1 MKLKLQKTIFMLSRY
16 FMYGFVIQ
24 LLIFNFV
31 LAVNVNGQYK
41 SISDVNVKIDRETL
55 TLNQFFGMIQKQTP
69 FQFSFDQKD
78 VDKRSLIFLEKQD
91 GTVEEMLTAVS
102 KQTSLR
108 FRQLNNS
115 IDAIKFEPEIEDALA
130 IVDTNIR
137 GTVRDENGDPL
148 PGATVTI
155 EGTSRGTVTDID
167 GKYTLEVPDGAVLVI
182 SFIGYKA
189 IKVPVGNRTE
199 IETTMELDESNLQ
212 EVVVVG
218 YGIQKRSDLTGSVGS
233 LKEDS
238 FNKGVIVSPE
248 QLLQGKIAGVN
259 VTASSGEPGAA
270 SRMTIRGPGSVRS
283 GSGPLFVVDGVA
295 LDNASS
301 TTGGA
306 DLGASSSAPANPLN
320 FLNPADIESI
330 DVLKDASAT
339 AIYGSR
345 GANGVVLITTKK
357 GDAAEPKLNYSSN
370 FAFSQVTKTIDV
382 LNADDFRD
390 FTSQY
395 GDQKN
400 IGTANTFWQ
409 DEIFRSAFTHDHN
422 ISYGGGTKNGNFF
435 ASISALDQEG
445 VVMQSSMQRYT
456 ARMNM
461 SQRFINDRL
470 KFGIN
475 LTTSNTRNDSPP
487 IGDNA
492 GVGGDALSNALTAN
506 PTYVTRNPDGSAYLF
521 PEGIN
526 PLMMMDI
533 YTDFSKVNRVLGN
546 IDVSFEIFKGLEYK
560 LNVAVDNSQGS
571 RISQIGR
578 HTVQRLPHPGGRLQD
593 ATSENG
599 NFLTESFLNYRVSLD
614 DGKHD
619 FNILA
624 GYSYQKF
631 NNSFRFWSI
640 NNFATTEIEAY
651 RNPGIGSDLSI
662 GINRPGG
669 GASINELQSYFSRLN
684 YNYNQKYYLTVTM
697 RADGS
702 SRFGAE
708 NRYGYFPSFS
718 AAWQLSNESFLSN
731 ISSLSNLR
739 LRAGWGRTGNQ
750 DIPSYITQQLLTV
763 NTGAGSGY
771 ALTPGANSPV
781 SPGINFVRLQN
792 PAIKWEVS
800 SQTNIGFDFGFFG
813 EELYGTVD
821 VFRKV
826 SSDILWQT
834 LTGVDPIVAT
844 SSFWSNYP
852 MEIENT
858 GLEIALGYR
867 KNISTDF
874 RLDFGGNIS
883 FLRNNVS
890 NLPVSILRTGGIS
903 GPGLSGVQVN
913 GFLNDFPVGTF
924 WVHDWIGLNEA
935 GNNRFRDVD
944 GDGLTTDADFVNG
957 GSGLPRTIFGFYT
970 NASYKRFDLTVNFN
984 GVSGNQIYWNDENA
998 YFNLP
1003 RLVAGNNVAASVL
1016 DFPEESRNNSASPST
1031 RFIHDGDFIR
1041 LNNASL
1047 GYNVNTSAITWLQ
1060 NLRFSVTGQN
1070 LLTITNYPGFDPE
1083 VDTPRSQGGFVSTG
1097 IDGTRYPTARALV
1110 LGLNVTF

>member
-1 MKLKLQKTIFMLSRY
+1 MKLKLQKTIYMLSRY
-16 FMYGFVIQ
+16 FLYGFVVQ

-41 SISDVNVKIDRETL
+41 SISDVHVKIDRETL

-78 VDKRSLIFLEKQD
+78 IDKRSLIFLEKKD
-91 GTVEEMLTAVS
+91 GTVEEFLSDVS

-115 IDAIKFEPEIEDALA
+115 IDAIKLSENIEDLPA
-130 IVDTNIR
+130 IVDINIR
-137 GTVRDENGDPL
+137 GTVKDENGDPL

-155 EGTSRGTVTDID
+155 DGTSRGTVTDID
-167 GKYTLEVPDGAVLVI
+167 GNYTLEVPDDAVLVI

-189 IKVPVGNRTE
+189 LKVPVGNRTV
-199 IETTMELDESNLQ
+199 IETTMELDESSLQ

-218 YGIQKRSDLTGSVGS
+218 YGMQKRSDLTGSIGS
-233 LKEDS
+233 LKEEA

-259 VTASSGEPGAA
+259 VTATSGEPGAA

-306 DLGASSSAPANPLN
+306 DLGVSGSAPANPLN

-357 GDAAEPKLNYSSN
+357 GDAAEPKLNYSSS

-382 LNADDFRD
+382 LNAQQFRD
-390 FTSQY
+390 FTNQY
-395 GDQKN
+395 GDPDN
-400 IGTANTFWQ
+400 IGPANTFWQ

-422 ISYGGGTKNGNFF
+422 ISYGGGTKNGNFY

-445 VVMQSSMQRYT
+445 VVMQSSMKRYT

-506 PTYVTRNPDGSAYLF
+506 PTYPTRNADGSAYLF

-526 PLMMMDI
+526 PLMMMDM
-533 YTDFSKVNRVLGN
+533 YTEFSKVNRVLGN
-546 IDVSFEIFKGLEYK
+546 IDVGFEIFKGLEYK

-571 RISQIGR
+571 RISQISR

-593 ATSENG
+593 ATTENG
-599 NFLTESFLNYRVSLD
+599 NFLTESFLNYRFSLG

-619 FNILA
+619 FSVLA

-669 GASINELQSYFSRLN
+669 GASENELQSYFSRIN
-684 YNYNQKYYLTVTM
+684 YNYDEKYYLTATM

-702 SRFGAE
+702 SRFGAD

-718 AAWQLSNESFLSN
+718 AAWQISNESFLS
-731 ISSLSNLR
+731 SAVSLSNLR

-763 NTGAGSGY
+763 NTGPGSGY
-771 ALTPGANSPV
+771 ALTPGANSAV

-792 PAIKWEVS
+792 PGIKWEVS

-826 SSDILWQT
+826 SSDILWET

-867 KNISTDF
+867 KNIGTDF
-874 RLDFGGNIS
+874 RLDIGGNIS

-890 NLPVSILRTGGIS
+890 NLPVSILRTGGIG

-924 WVHDWIGLNEA
+924 WIHEWIGLDEA
-935 GNNRFRDVD
+935 GNNQFRDVD
-944 GDGLTTDADFVNG
+944 GDGLITDADFVNG

-1003 RLVAGNNVAASVL
+1003 RLVAGNNVSTNVL

-1047 GYNVNTSAITWLQ
+1047 GYNFNTSSISWLQ
-1060 NLRFSVTGQN
+1060 NMRFSVTGQN

-1110 LGLNVTF
+1110 LGLNITF

>member
-16 FMYGFVIQ
+16 FLYGFVIQ

-31 LAVNVNGQYK
+31 LAVNVNGQYR
-41 SISDVNVKIDRETL
+41 SISDVRVKINRETL
-55 TLNQFFGMIQKQTP
+55 TLNQFFGMIQKQTS

-78 VDKRSLIFLEKQD
+78 IDKRSLIFLEKQN
-91 GTVEEMLTAVS
+91 GTVEELLTDVS

-115 IDAIKFEPEIEDALA
+115 IDAIKLTEELEEAQPVF
-130 IVDTNIR
+130 DTNIR
-137 GTVRDENGDPL
+137 GKVKDEKGEPL

-155 EGTSRGTVTDID
+155 DGTSRGTVTDID
-167 GKYTLEVPDGAVLVI
+167 GNYTLEVPDGAILVI

-189 IKVPVGNRTE
+189 LKVPVGNRTF
-199 IETTMELDESNLQ
+199 IETSMELDESSLQ

-218 YGIQKRSDLTGSVGS
+218 YGIQKRSDLTGSIGS
-233 LKEDS
+233 LKEDA

-295 LDNASS
+295 LDNAPS

-306 DLGASSSAPANPLN
+306 DLGASSSAPSNPLN

-357 GDAAEPKLNYSSN
+357 GDAAEPKLNYSSS

-382 LNADDFRD
+382 LNAQQFKD
-390 FTSQY
+390 FTNQY
-395 GDQKN
+395 GN
-400 IGTANTFWQ
+400 PANVGTANTFWQ

-422 ISYGGGTKNGNFF
+422 ISYGGGTKNGNFY

-445 VVMQSSMQRYT
+445 VVMQSSMKRYT

-506 PTYVTRNPDGSAYLF
+506 PTFPTRNADGSAYLF

-546 IDVSFEIFKGLEYK
+546 LDIGFEIFKGLEYK
-560 LNVAVDNSQGS
+560 LNVAVDNSQGT

-593 ATSENG
+593 ATRENG
-599 NFLTESFLNYRVSLD
+599 NFLTESFLNYRFTLG

-619 FNILA
+619 FNVLA

-669 GASINELQSYFSRLN
+669 GASENELQSYFSRIN
-684 YNYNQKYYLTVTM
+684 YNYNEKYYLTATM

-702 SRFGAE
+702 SRFGAD

-718 AAWQLSNESFLSN
+718 AAWQISNEGFLS
-731 ISSLSNLR
+731 SAVALSNLR
-739 LRAGWGRTGNQ
+739 MRAGWGRTGNQ

-763 NTGAGSGY
+763 NTGPGSGY

-792 PAIKWEVS
+792 PGIKWEVS

-821 VFRKV
+821 VFKKV
-826 SSDILWQT
+826 SSDILWET

-858 GLEIALGYR
+858 GLEVALGYR
-867 KNISTDF
+867 KNIGTDF
-874 RLDFGGNIS
+874 RLDLGGNIS

-924 WVHDWIGLNEA
+924 WVHEWIGLNEA

-944 GDGLTTDADFVNG
+944 GDGLITDADFVNG

-984 GVSGNQIYWNDENA
+984 GVAGNQIYWNDENA

-1003 RLVAGNNVAASVL
+1003 RLVAGNNVSTNVL

-1031 RFIHDGDFIR
+1031 RFIHNGDFLR

-1047 GYNVNTSAITWLQ
+1047 GYNFNTSSINWLQ
-1060 NLRFSVTGQN
+1060 NMRFSVTGQN

-1110 LGLNVTF
+1110 LGLNITF